1 MKILLGVDG
10 SDHAFA
16 AVDYVG
22 RWADP
27 TRDEIGFVH
36 SCGPLALASSDVN
49 PALVDRAQQAV
60 AGVIIA
66 EATQRLPE
74 GLRGKVKSF
83 VGMDRPS
90 ELLQKSA
97 ADWPADLVVVG
108 ARGLGAFESMLLGSV
123 SSEIVRSAVVPVLVV
138 RHTSTDAKPTRMM
151 IAYDKPN
158 AERYARLLQ
167 AYSLRPGT
175 VGLVLAVTEPYY
187 LPGLPDWVLK
197 RARAADT
204 EAMSAGWQQEF
215 NEERV
220 ALKAELMSFITRL
233 PAAFAGQEPL
243 IREGNPAEQILAAI
257 DAEKIDLV
265 IVGKTSKSGL
275 DRFLLGSTSDK
286 VLTNAPCSVLVV
298 SGVNEAL
305 ISSLPSPSSVT

>member
-16 AVDYVG
+16 AVEYVG

-27 TRDEIGFVH
+27 ARDEIGLVH
-36 SCGPLALASSDVN
+36 SCGPVAISTSDVN
-49 PALVDRAQQAV
+49 PALIDRAQQAV
-60 AGVIIA
+60 AGVIFA
-66 EATQRLPE
+66 EATNRLPE
-74 GLRGKVKSF
+74 GLRTRVKTF
-83 VGMDRPS
+83 AGMDRPS

-97 ADWPADLVVVG
+97 TEWPADLVVVG
-108 ARGLGAFESMLLGSV
+108 ARGLGAFETLLLGSV
-123 SSEIVRSAVVPVLVV
+123 SSEIVRSATVPVLVV
-138 RHTSTDAKPTRMM
+138 RHTPTDAAKPTRMM
-151 IAYDKPN
+151 IAYDAPN
-158 AERYARLLQ
+158 AARYERLLNS
-167 AYSLRPGT
+167 YSLRPGT

-187 LPGLPDWVLK
+187 MPGLPDWVLK
-197 RARAADT
+197 RARAADV

-215 NEERV
+215 TQERA
-220 ALKAELMSFITRL
+220 ALQTELTTFISRL
-233 PAAFAGQEPL
+233 PQAFAGHAPL

-257 DAEKIDLV
+257 AAEKIDLV

-298 SGVNEAL
+298 SGVN
-305 ISSLPSPSSVT
+305 

>member
-1 MKILLGVDG
+1 MKILFGVDG

-27 TRDEIGFVH
+27 ARDEIGFVH
-36 SCGPLALASSDVN
+36 SCGPVALSASDVN
-49 PALVDRAQQAV
+49 PTLVDRAQQAV

-74 GLRGKVKSF
+74 ALRGRVQTF
-83 VGMDRPS
+83 TGMDRPS

-97 ADWPADLVVVG
+97 AEWPADLVVVG
-108 ARGLGAFESMLLGSV
+108 ARGLGAFETMLLGSV
-123 SSEIVRSAVVPVLVV
+123 SSEIVRTATIPILVV
-138 RHTSTDAKPTRMM
+138 RHVPADAARALR
-151 IAYDKPN
+151 IIVAYDQPN
-158 AERYARLLQ
+158 AERYAQLLQ
-167 AYSLRPGT
+167 SHALRPGT

-215 NEERV
+215 EQERI
-220 ALKAELMSFITRL
+220 ALKTELTAFISRL
-233 PAAFAGQEPL
+233 PSAFQSHAPL

-298 SGVNEAL
+298 PRAG
-305 ISSLPSPSSVT
+305 

>member
-27 TRDEIGFVH
+27 ARDEIGFVH
-36 SCGPLALASSDVN
+36 SCGPLALGTSDVN

-66 EATQRLPE
+66 EATSRLPE
-74 GLRGKVKSF
+74 ALRGKVKSF
-83 VGMDRPS
+83 IGMDRPS

-97 ADWPADLVVVG
+97 AEWPADLVVVG

-123 SSEIVRSAVVPVLVV
+123 SSEIVRTATVPVLVV
-138 RHTSTDAKPTRMM
+138 RHAPVNAAKPTRMM
-151 IAYDKPN
+151 IAYDQPN
-158 AERYARLLQ
+158 ADRYARLLQ

-187 LPGLPDWVLK
+187 LPGLPDWVIK

-215 NEERV
+215 AQERA
-220 ALKAELMSFITRL
+220 ALQAELTGFIGRL
-233 PAAFAGQEPL
+233 PAAFAGHAPL

-265 IVGKTSKSGL
+265 IVGKTSTSGL
-275 DRFLLGSTSDK
+275 DRFLLGSTTDK

-298 SGVNEAL
+298 SG
-305 ISSLPSPSSVT
+305 

>member
-16 AVDYVG
+16 AVEYVG

-27 TRDEIGFVH
+27 ARDEIGLVH
-36 SCGPLALASSDVN
+36 SCGPVAISTSDVN
-49 PALVDRAQQAV
+49 PTLIERAQQAV
-60 AGVIIA
+60 AGVIFA

-74 GLRGKVKSF
+74 SLRTRVKTF

-97 ADWPADLVVVG
+97 TEWPADLVVVG
-108 ARGLGAFESMLLGSV
+108 ARGLGAFETLLLGSV

-138 RHTSTDAKPTRMM
+138 RRVAGDAAKPTRMM
-151 IAYDKPN
+151 IAYDAPN
-158 AERYARLLQ
+158 AARYERLFNAYTLQ
-167 AYSLRPGT
+167 PGT

-197 RARAADT
+197 RARAADV

-215 NEERV
+215 SQERS
-220 ALKAELMSFITRL
+220 ALQTELTEFISRL
-233 PAAFAGQEPL
+233 PQAFHGHAPL

-257 DAEKIDLV
+257 TAEKIDLV

-286 VLTNAPCSVLVV
+286 VLTNAACSVLVV
-298 SGVNEAL
+298 SGVG
-305 ISSLPSPSSVT
+305 

>member
-27 TRDEIGFVH
+27 ARDEIGFVH
-36 SCGPLALASSDVN
+36 SCGPLALGTSDVN

-66 EATQRLPE
+66 EATNRLPE
-74 GLRGKVKSF
+74 ALRSRVKTF

-97 ADWPADLVVVG
+97 AAWPADLVVVG

-123 SSEIVRSAVVPVLVV
+123 SSEIVRSAIVPVLVV
-138 RHTSTDAKPTRMM
+138 RHVTTDAAKPTRML
-151 IAYDKPN
+151 IAYDQPN

-175 VGLVLAVTEPYY
+175 VGMVLAVTEPYY
-187 LPGLPDWVLK
+187 LPGLPDWLLK

-215 NEERV
+215 EQERM
-220 ALKAELMSFITRL
+220 ALKTELAAFISRL
-233 PAAFAGQEPL
+233 PAAFQGHAPL

-298 SGVNEAL
+298 SGVG
-305 ISSLPSPSSVT
+305 

>member
-27 TRDEIGFVH
+27 ARDEIGFVH
-36 SCGPLALASSDVN
+36 SCGPVALSASDVN
-49 PALVDRAQQAV
+49 PALVERAQQAV

-74 GLRGKVKSF
+74 TLRSHVKTF
-83 VGMDRPS
+83 IGMDRPS

-97 ADWPADLVVVG
+97 AAWPADLVVVG
-108 ARGLGAFESMLLGSV
+108 ARGLGAFETMLLGSV
-123 SSEIVRSAVVPVLVV
+123 SSEIVRSAIVPVLVV
-138 RHTSTDAKPTRMM
+138 RHVTTDAAKPTRML
-151 IAYDKPN
+151 IAYDQPN

-175 VGLVLAVTEPYY
+175 VGMVLAVTEPYY
-187 LPGLPDWVLK
+187 LPGLPDWLLK

-215 NEERV
+215 EQERV
-220 ALKAELMSFITRL
+220 ALKTELAAFICRL
-233 PAAFAGQEPL
+233 PAAFQGHTPL
-243 IREGNPAEQILAAI
+243 IREGNPAEQILATI

-265 IVGKTSKSGL
+265 IVGKTSKGGL

-298 SGVNEAL
+298 SGVG
-305 ISSLPSPSSVT
+305 